1 MELSTEKFR
10 RYILVFW
17 VVMMIPIML
26 CIFFYVGICAGW
38 FGYMPKLEELDN
50 PSTHLA
56 SEVYS
61 SDGKLLGSYYVQNR
75 NACDYSEFPDYLVY
89 ALVAREDHRFYNHC
103 GIDAYGLCR
112 VFFKTVLLGKRTEGG
127 GSTITQQLARS
138 LFPRDTA
145 EFKSNKFHMAI
156 TKFKEWIIA
165 VRLERKYTKEEIITL
180 YLNSVAFS
188 NDVYGIKTAAR
199 VFFNK
204 KPMELKT
211 EEAAL
216 LVGILKGIT
225 LYNPRRNPERA
236 YNRRNSV
243 LRKMY
248 EHQFLSLA
256 GYDSLKAIP
265 VHLNYKPQTY
275 KTGLATYMREHLR
288 YIMSREKPEPGDY
301 RSKSNYRSDS
311 AQWAVNPLYG
321 WCAKNPKPDG
331 SRYNLYKDG
340 LKIYTT
346 IDSRMQQYAEEAVK
360 DHLSNTL
367 QPGFFKAK
375 RGQKNAPFANNLS
388 EKFVK
393 ERLTV
398 AMRQSNRY
406 RSMKMAG
413 FSEKEIEKTFR
424 QKTEMQVFTWKGFR
438 DTTLSPWDS
447 IRYSKFF
454 LRAGFLAVDPHNGH
468 MKAYVGGPDIRY
480 FKYDAVMRQKR
491 QVGSTI
497 KPFIYAIAINN
508 GMSPCDKIYN
518 APVTFNLWGGKTYT
532 PQNDDA
538 TEFDGEMVTL
548 KWGLANSVNHVVAG
562 LFQQQQT
569 QPLIALLRN
578 LEVMSDIPEV
588 PSICLGTPELTMAE
602 LVGAYTVFPGSGS
615 YARPMMVTRIED
627 KYGRVIS
634 EFLPDKK
641 EVLDSG
647 TAYTMTQMLKE
658 VVTAGTARRIRNIY
672 GLNYEIGGKTGTTQ
686 NQSDGWFAG
695 ITPDL
700 VAASWVGG
708 DEPSIHFDY
717 MSQGQG
723 ASMALPIFSMFLKK
737 VYADGSIRINRGG
750 FKIPDGYEDKMNCEE
765 AWVEEEF

>member
-1 MELSTEKFR
+1 MELSSQKFR
-10 RYILVFW
+10 RYILIFW
-17 VVMMIPIML
+17 LIMLVPIVL

-50 PSTHLA
+50 PMTNLA

-61 SDGKLLGSYYVQNR
+61 SDGKLMGTFYLQNR
-75 NACDYSEFPDYLVY
+75 NACEYNEFPDYLVN
-89 ALVAREDHRFYNHC
+89 ALVAREDHRFYKHS
-103 GIDAYGLCR
+103 GIDAYGLGR

-145 EFKSNKFHMAI
+145 EFRSSKFHMAI

-165 VRLERKYTKEEIITL
+165 VRLERKYSKEEIITL
-180 YLNSVAFS
+180 YLNSVAFT

-204 KPMELKT
+204 TPHELRL

-216 LVGILKGIT
+216 LIGILKGIT
-225 LYNPRRNPERA
+225 LYNPKRNPERA
-236 YNRRNSV
+236 FKRRNSV

-248 EHQFLSLA
+248 EHQFLSQA
-256 GYDSLKAIP
+256 GYDSIKTIP
-265 VHLNYKPQTY
+265 VNLNYKPQTY

-301 RSKSNYRSDS
+301 KSKANYRNDS
-311 AQWAVNPLYG
+311 AQWADNPLFG
-321 WCAKNPKPDG
+321 WCAKNPRPDG
-331 SRYNLYKDG
+331 TQYSLYKDG

-346 IDSRMQQYAEEAVK
+346 IDSRMQQYAEDALK
-360 DHLSNTL
+360 NHLSETL

-375 RGQKNAPFANNLS
+375 QNQKKAPFANNLS
-388 EKFVK
+388 GSFVQ
-393 ERLTV
+393 ERLKT
-398 AMRQSNRY
+398 AMQQSDRY

-413 FSEKEIEKTFR
+413 FSEKEIEKAFHA
-424 QKTEMQVFTWKGFR
+424 KTDMQVFTWKGFK

-454 LRAGFLAVDPHNGH
+454 LRAGFLAVDPHNGQI
-468 MKAYVGGPDIRY
+468 KAYVGGPDIRY

-497 KPFIYAIAINN
+497 KPFIYTLAIDQ
-508 GMSPCDKIYN
+508 GMSPCSMVLN
-518 APVTFNLWGGKTYT
+518 SPVTFQLYGTKTYT
-532 PQNDDA
+532 PQNDEV
-538 TEFDGEMVTL
+538 TELDNELVTL
-548 KWGLANSVNHVVAG
+548 KWGLANSVNNVVAN
-562 LFQQQQT
+562 LFQQQQS
-569 QPLIALLRN
+569 QPLIGLLRS
-578 LEVMSDIPEV
+578 LEVKSDIPDV

-602 LVGAYTVFPGSGS
+602 LVGAYTIFPGKGTF
-615 YARPMMVTRIED
+615 AKPMMVTRIED
-627 KYGRVIS
+627 KNGKVIAQFVS
-634 EFLPDKK
+634 DKK
-641 EVLDSG
+641 EIMG
-647 TAYTMTQMLKE
+647 AKTAYTMTQMLRE
-658 VVTAGTARRIRNIY
+658 VVTKGTARRIPNVY

-686 NQSDGWFAG
+686 NQSDGWFVG

-700 VAASWVGG
+700 VAAAWVGG

-723 ASMALPIFSMFLKK
+723 ASMALPIFALFLKK
-737 VYADGSIRINRGG
+737 VYADNSIQLNRGE
-750 FKIPDGYEDKMNCEE
+750 FEIPDGYEGSMDC
-765 AWVEEEF
+765 EEEFLEEEF